1 VKKASS
7 LVIAMTIGA
16 AVCSS
21 ALAQQQVTI
30 IPTRGQGP
38 EQVQKDQI
46 ECYEYAKMQSQYD
59 PAVAGAQGTPA
70 QQTQGG
76 AVKGAVGGAA
86 AGYTIA
92 AVTDHKRSA
101 AAGYG
106 AAAGAIIGGVRQ
118 HRQNQQAAQE
128 QAYHQ
133 QKQQAFDYAQR
144 SCMQTRGYAYQ

>member
-1 VKKASS
+1 MKHTGLRV
-7 LVIAMTIGA
+7 VAM
-16 AVCSS
+16 AVGTALCSA

-38 EQVQKDQI
+38 EQVQRDQV

-59 PAVAGAQGTPA
+59 PAVAGAKGTP
-70 QQTQGG
+70 QQQAQGG
-76 AVKGAVGGAA
+76 AVKGAVAGAA

-92 AVTDHKRSA
+92 AVTDHKRSS

-106 AAAGAIIGGVRQ
+106 AAVGALGGGI
-118 HRQNQQAAQE
+118 RQNQQNKKAAEE

-144 SCMQTRGYAYQ
+144 NCMQTRGYAYQ